1 MPHWRHNRLPLSIVL
16 EIGKPS
22 LHIWKKKGSKMT
34 YRALGFFTIGFHVC
48 FLSLYPSFSVWVD
61 CLNTANYRVRFQ
73 IINNLL
79 LVLQTI
85 TITWTKFILPL
96 RQQVYYGHLKGVIP
110 NLLDDAVKVIC
121 MPRFNYEINEENK
134 WISNDLVCS
143 NFESIS
149 IVLHLGILNT
159 FNLILYFI
167 IVFFWKKNYI
177 YFMFW
182 LILNTFNLIVFSIA
196 NLVLLSIQII
206 SFKYIQMVI

>member
-16 EIGKPS
+16 EVGKPS

-34 YRALGFFTIGFHVC
+34 YMALGFFTIRFHVC
-48 FLSLYPSFSVWVD
+48 LLSLYPSFSVWVD

-110 NLLDDAVKVIC
+110 NLLDDAVRLYVCQDSITKL
-121 MPRFNYEINEENK
+121 MKKTNEFQM
-134 WISNDLVCS
+134 ILYAV
-143 NFESIS
+143 
-149 IVLHLGILNT
+149 ILNP
-159 FNLILYFI
+159 FQLY
-167 IVFFWKKNYI
+167 YI
-177 YFMFW
+177 
-182 LILNTFNLIVFSIA
+182 
-196 NLVLLSIQII
+196 
-206 SFKYIQMVI
+206 